1 MASAGVKRPYSSVEI
16 DCPDPAPAPASA
28 SSSFASSANG
38 PGVCSSASAPLGNHP
53 KAARLSAYSIDGIVN
68 GPMNSAM
75 AANHRYQPYTTTSA
89 TASPTTA
96 IALPNGAGSNS
107 SSNSSSNGSSYTN
120 AAIASANA
128 NTSTHANTNT
138 NTNNTSRMSSPTTAP
153 HHYSYP
159 HSHSHNH
166 GHSRISGHSTPSGLY
181 SRSRDPTPT
190 PMIPSSTMAYQ
201 SPHSH
206 SHSHSHSLPPT
217 ARGSLSGPSQG
228 HDPDHREPVFASL
241 ASIVLVGIRGSG
253 KSTLAIIASTAMK
266 RRVIDCEKTFQQAMR
281 ISSAAYMKAHSAT
294 ECHRVQAAILRDVLR
309 ENSQRCIIVCSWI
322 DRSILSL
329 LRDFS
334 RSNPVIQILRDPRAI
349 QEHLKIE
356 TIEKTRNIVNASTAI
371 FRACSNL
378 EFFNISERIRDV
390 ASQNLS
396 QASDPPDDTCERR
409 PAPYLA
415 LKRAERHFL
424 KFLSLVMPNGSIPF
438 IESAFPLAS
447 IPTEDRRFTYA
458 TSVRLTSLIQQRD
471 CEIDI
476 EELETGADAIEIIVD
491 DIDVLCG
498 GSRSRPPPVGTLLD
512 PERATNISKV
522 IGNIRRDTVIP
533 IIYHVLLPTPNI
545 ASDTAAFHALYKEY
559 LLHGLRLACEYITID
574 LRLSA
579 YEIDHITT
587 QTQNSKLIGHF
598 ACPPSAP
605 PSQATTWLDPMWMA
619 HYHRA
624 RLQGCDL
631 VRFVKPVATIKDN
644 FDINQLK
651 SKVEALDGPKVP
663 LIAFNSGNRGRHSA
677 VMNHVLT
684 SVATQPTVGFV
695 PDTPHP
701 PSPRITAQQATQAL
715 YASFLFDPMK
725 LYVFGARVDYSLSP
739 AIHNGALAALGIPH
753 HYRPHSTQ
761 NLRGLKEL
769 IDDPYFAG
777 ASIGLPFKVEIIAL
791 THSLSRH
798 ARAIGAVNT
807 LIPVRRLNPDGSIPE
822 DETLFNCRNRAGPV
836 RALYGDNTD
845 WVGIRACLRRG
856 LSPANA
862 VRPTSCGLVIGAG
875 GMARAAVYAMLQLGV
890 TNIVIFNRTAS
901 NAEKLVAHFTQLLQ
915 RKDLPLLS
923 PTTTLDG
930 PEMQARFHVIHSI
943 ADPWPANFRCPTMI
957 VVCIPIHSIGDVP
970 APHFVAPSSWLESPT
985 GGVLIDLGYK
995 TLDTPIIN
1003 QARAL
1008 AHRGWV
1014 AMDGLDLLPEQ
1025 GFAQFELFTGRRAPR
1040 RLMRR
1045 YCLQAYTDEQGRS
1058 NLAHLQP
1065 RLNNIMEQEP

>member
-1 MASAGVKRPYSSVEI
+1 MASAGVKRPYASVES
-16 DCPDPAPAPASA
+16 DSADSAAASP
-28 SSSFASSANG
+28 SFTA
-38 PGVCSSASAPLGNHP
+38 APLQGHC
-53 KAARLSAYSIDGIVN
+53 KAARLDSGCLDTGAS
-68 GPMNSAM
+68 GPPGSGM
-75 AANHRYQPYTTTSA
+75 AANRRYQPY
-89 TASPTTA
+89 
-96 IALPNGAGSNS
+96 PNG
-107 SSNSSSNGSSYTN
+107 SNGASINS
-120 AAIASANA
+120 AAA
-128 NTSTHANTNT
+128 
-138 NTNNTSRMSSPTTAP
+138 SRMPSPSPAP
-153 HHYSYP
+153 HHYPYA
-159 HSHSHNH
+159 HSHT
-166 GHSRISGHSTPSGLY
+166 RMSGHSTPSGVY

-190 PMIPSSTMAYQ
+190 PMIPPSSALTFP
-201 SPHSH
+201 SPHAH
-206 SHSHSHSLPPT
+206 PHAHGHSHSHSLPPPSRASAT
-217 ARGSLSGPSQG
+217 GSGPV
-228 HDPDHREPVFASL
+228 HDPDRREPVFSSL

-281 ISSAAYMKAHSAT
+281 VSSAAYLRAHSAA

-309 ENSQRCIIVCSWI
+309 ENSQRCIIVCSWT

-329 LRDFS
+329 LHDFA
-334 RSNPVIQILRDPRAI
+334 RTNPVIHILRDPRAV

-356 TIEKTRNIVNASTAI
+356 TFEKTRNIVNASTAI

-378 EFFNISERIRDV
+378 EFFNISERVRDV
-390 ASQNLS
+390 ASQNLA
-396 QASDPPDDTCERR
+396 QASDPDDASGERR

-458 TSVRLTSLIQQRD
+458 TSVRLTSLLQHD
-471 CEIDI
+471 CEINI

-491 DIDVLCG
+491 DIDLLYG
-498 GSRSRPPPVGTLLD
+498 GSRSRPPPAGTLLD
-512 PERATNISKV
+512 PERATNITKV
-522 IGNIRRDTVIP
+522 LGNIRRDTVIP
-533 IIYHVLLPTPNI
+533 IIYHVLLPTPAI
-545 ASDTAAFHALYKEY
+545 AADTTAFHSLYKEY

-598 ACPPSAP
+598 SCPPSAP

-701 PSPRITAQQATQAL
+701 PCPRITAQQATQAL

-725 LYVFGARVDYSLSP
+725 LYVFGANVDYSLSP
-739 AIHNGALAALGIPH
+739 AIHNNALAALGIPH

-890 TNIVIFNRTAS
+890 SNIVIYNRTAA
-901 NAEKLVAHFTQLLQ
+901 NAEKLVAHFSQLLQ
-915 RKDLPLLS
+915 RRDLPLLS
-923 PTTTLDG
+923 STAASFAATAASPDG
-930 PEMQARFHVIHSI
+930 PEGQARFHVIHSL
-943 ADPWPANFRCPTMI
+943 ADPWPADIRRPTMI

-970 APHFVAPSSWLESPT
+970 APHFVAPDSWLESPT

-995 TLDTPIIN
+995 VLDTPILN

-1014 AMDGLDLLPEQ
+1014 TMDGLDLLPEQ

-1065 RLNNIMEQEP
+1065 RLHNIEEQEP

>member
-1 MASAGVKRPYSSVEI
+1 MTTASVGVTGVKRSYSSMDVDASQI
-16 DCPDPAPAPASA
+16 SPATISPATAAFTASA
-28 SSSFASSANG
+28 QPQSNG
-38 PGVCSSASAPLGNHP
+38 SHAKC
-53 KAARLSAYSIDGIVN
+53 ARLDAYSIDGIIN
-68 GPMNSAM
+68 ND
-75 AANHRYQPYTTTSA
+75 NH
-89 TASPTTA
+89 
-96 IALPNGAGSNS
+96 
-107 SSNSSSNGSSYTN
+107 SSN
-120 AAIASANA
+120 
-128 NTSTHANTNT
+128 THNN
-138 NTNNTSRMSSPTTAP
+138 NNNNNTPKNHQPESTARISGQSTPLGLYAQSRAVTPI
-153 HHYSYP
+153 
-159 HSHSHNH
+159 SHNH
-166 GHSRISGHSTPSGLY
+166 SHCQNQTHAAAVT
-181 SRSRDPTPT
+181 
-190 PMIPSSTMAYQ
+190 MIPE
-201 SPHSH
+201 
-206 SHSHSHSLPPT
+206 
-217 ARGSLSGPSQG
+217 R
-228 HDPDHREPVFASL
+228 REPAFSAT

-266 RRVIDCEKTFQQAMR
+266 RRVIDCEKTFQQALR
-281 ISSAAYMKAHSAT
+281 LSSAAYMKAHGTA

-309 ENSQRCIIVCSWI
+309 ENAQRCIIVCSWV
-322 DRSILSL
+322 DRAILSL

-334 RSNPVIQILRDPRAI
+334 RANPVIQVLRDPRAI

-356 TIEKTRNIVNASTAI
+356 TAEKTQSIVSASTAI
-371 FRACSNL
+371 FRTCSNL
-378 EFFNISERIRDV
+378 EFFNISERVRDV
-390 ASQNLS
+390 ASQNLA
-396 QASDPPDDTCERR
+396 QVKDTDDMSGERR

-458 TSVRLTSLIQQRD
+458 TSVRLSSLLQDDRG
-471 CEIDI
+471 IDI
-476 EELETGADAIEIIVD
+476 EQLETGADAIEIVID
-491 DIDVLCG
+491 DIDIMYG
-498 GSRSRPPPVGTLLD
+498 ASRGRRPPPPGTTLD
-512 PERATNISKV
+512 PERGSQITKV
-522 IGNIRRDTVIP
+522 FGTIRRDTVIP
-533 IIYHVLLPTPNI
+533 LIYHILLPSPAN
-545 ASDTAAFHALYKEY
+545 ANDSAAFHTLYMDY
-559 LLHGLRLACEYITID
+559 IQHGLRLACEYVTID

-579 YEIDHITT
+579 YEIDHITS
-587 QTQNSKLIGHF
+587 QRHNSKLIGHF
-598 ACPPSAP
+598 TSPPSAP
-605 PSQATTWLDPMWMA
+605 PSPATSWLDPMWMA

-624 RLQGCDL
+624 RLQGCNL
-631 VRFVKPVATIKDN
+631 VRFIKPVATIKDN

-651 SKVEALDGPKVP
+651 SKVESLDGPKVP

-684 SVATQPTVGFV
+684 SVGTEPTVGFI

-701 PSPRITAQQATQAL
+701 PGPRITAQQATQAL

-725 LYVFGARVDYSLSP
+725 LYVFGSDVDYSLSP

-753 HYRPHSTQ
+753 HYRPHSTY

-777 ASIGLPFKVEIIAL
+777 ASVGLPFKVEIIAL

-890 TNIVIFNRTAS
+890 QNIVIYNRTYA
-901 NAEKLVAHFTQLLQ
+901 NAQKLAAHFSQLLQ
-915 RKDLPLLS
+915 RGDLPLLS
-923 PTTTLDG
+923 SVAESDAAATAAAAAALDA
-930 PEMQARFHVIHSI
+930 QTRFHVIDKLS
-943 ADPWPANFRCPTMI
+943 DPWPGDFRKPTMI
-957 VVCIPIHSIGDVP
+957 VVCIPIHSIGDCP
-970 APHFVAPSSWLESPT
+970 APHFVAPDSWLESPT
-985 GGVLIDLGYK
+985 GGVLVDLGYK
-995 TLDTPIIN
+995 VLDTPILN
-1003 QARAL
+1003 QVRAL
-1008 AHRGWV
+1008 QHKGWV
-1014 AMDGLDLLPEQ
+1014 TMDGLDLLPEQ

-1045 YCLQAYTDEQGRS
+1045 FCLQAYTDEQGRS
-1058 NLAHLQP
+1058 DLARLKP
-1065 RLNNIMEQEP
+1065 RLKDITEQEP